1 MSAVGV
7 LFNIYIAKVVCTA
20 IASVEYLHHFVHTSQ
35 HATSADGD
43 GERHRV
49 VIGSCIA
56 LNWTNAMKIKQ
67 KLTICGDLLL
77 ESRQCSC
84 IVGQHFVPW
93 HGIDDLYVY
102 SFCARS
108 RKLRLN
114 IYATWFHTN
123 TQNENIFHEWIGA
136 KYHIK
141 WISARKPHIES
152 EPKNA
157 DAKGEEGVE
166 PGEKANHRYRYI
178 LEATM
183 QFSYVNLSI
192 YTSLS
197 SVPSSPRCEA
207 LSVPTAKA
215 DVQICTYFDVIF
227 THLSFSGGRA
237 FGIGAAQRCRRFHI
251 YQCGI
256 DFHNPYLNIYILDSL
271 SSSSSPPPS
280 SSSSST
286 LAIDTQTC
294 VYFWCAFHLQFLA
307 RRRHRLQAHSHCECV
322 ECVCLCSR
330 LLWQNRRKGKFT
342 QYQPVHFFQ
351 IFFAAFFHRFV
362 KQNENDSFS
371 VSCCVAASATAVAA
385 TAAKT
390 TPFIQFETKCG
401 TTFASIFQKHIP
413 IWMIGL
419 LNWCH
424 RKHESK
430 LILQTKTSEKKGNW
444 KWKSCEKRPKMR
456 CSRWWRGNKK

>member
-49 VIGSCIA
+49 VMGSCIA

-207 LSVPTAKA
+207 LSVCPRQRRTCKYVLISMLFLHISLFFGGPCLWHWCSAA
-215 DVQICTYFDVIF
+215 VSTISYI
-227 THLSFSGGRA
+227 SMRNWFS
-237 FGIGAAQRCRRFHI
+237 
-251 YQCGI
+251 
-256 DFHNPYLNIYILDSL
+256 
-271 SSSSSPPPS
+271 
-280 SSSSST
+280 
-286 LAIDTQTC
+286 
-294 VYFWCAFHLQFLA
+294 
-307 RRRHRLQAHSHCECV
+307 
-322 ECVCLCSR
+322 
-330 LLWQNRRKGKFT
+330 
-342 QYQPVHFFQ
+342 
-351 IFFAAFFHRFV
+351 
-362 KQNENDSFS
+362 
-371 VSCCVAASATAVAA
+371 
-385 TAAKT
+385 
-390 TPFIQFETKCG
+390 
-401 TTFASIFQKHIP
+401 
-413 IWMIGL
+413 
-419 LNWCH
+419 
-424 RKHESK
+424 
-430 LILQTKTSEKKGNW
+430 
-444 KWKSCEKRPKMR
+444 
-456 CSRWWRGNKK
+456 